1 MYQQFLLSANILR
14 PEMMSIE
21 ILKPP
26 KNGYALILIVL
37 SLGTSACVDQ
47 SDQHETSKLSAK
59 PDFKLSASQTHSKF
73 SRSIEPAITVPSG
86 TVVEVFT
93 HEATGGQFDLDS
105 SVDDLANI
113 NMDMV
118 HTLTGPVFVEGAE
131 PGDTLAVELLEI
143 EPAGWAWMAII
154 PHFGFLTDDFGDKT
168 TLKTFPLNNDRGY
181 VDFSDN
187 IRVPL
192 RPFAGVMG
200 VAPDTDEMLNTIPP
214 RANGGNLDDP
224 NLTVG
229 TTVYFPVFV
238 SGALFSIGDTHAV
251 QGLGEVSGTAMEAP
265 MRIVY
270 RISILKNERAIEE
283 VQYETDNYY
292 ATTGFAETIDEAA
305 RKATRFMVDHL
316 VETRGLSREDAYM
329 LCSIAGNLHIAEVV
343 DVPHMLVTMHMPKS
357 IFLDREAK

>member
-1 MYQQFLLSANILR
+1 MRCAALLLAIL
-14 PEMMSIE
+14 PI
-21 ILKPP
+21 
-26 KNGYALILIVL
+26 A
-37 SLGTSACVDQ
+37 SACVDR
-47 SDQHETSKLSAK
+47 SDPVQHRGASIE
-59 PDFKLSASQTHSKF
+59 PDFRVSASQTHNKF
-73 SRSIEPAITVPSG
+73 SRNIEPAVTVPSG
-86 TVVEVFT
+86 SVVEVYT

-105 SVDDLANI
+105 SIDDLATI
-113 NMDMV
+113 DMDMI
-118 HTLTGPVFVEGAE
+118 HTLTGPVFIEGAS
-131 PGDTLAVELLEI
+131 PGDTLSVELLEI
-143 EPAGWAWMAII
+143 EPAEWAWMAIM
-154 PHFGFLTDDFGDKT
+154 PHFGFLTEDFGDT
-168 TLKTFPLNNDRGY
+168 TVLKTYSLNNDNGY

-200 VAPDTDEMLNTIPP
+200 VAPDTDEILNTIPP

-238 SGALFSIGDTHAV
+238 PGALFSIGDTHAV

-270 RISILKNERAIEE
+270 RISVLKNARSIDE
-283 VQYETDNYY
+283 VQYETNSYY

-305 RKATRFMVDHL
+305 RKATRFMVDYL
-316 VETRGLSREDAYM
+316 VDTRGLTREDAYM

-357 IFLDREAK
+357 IFLDSNER

>member
-1 MYQQFLLSANILR
+1 
-14 PEMMSIE
+14 MSIE
-21 ILKPP
+21 IRNPLK
-26 KNGYALILIVL
+26 NRYALILIAL
-37 SLGTSACVDQ
+37 MLNASACVDH
-47 SDQHETSKLSAK
+47 SDKHESNKSSTK
-59 PDFKLSASQTHSKF
+59 PDFTLSANQTHSKF
-73 SRSIEPAITVPSG
+73 SRSIEPAVTVPSG
-86 TVVEVFT
+86 SIVEVFT
-93 HEATGGQFDLDS
+93 HEATGGQFDLYS

-118 HTLTGPVFVEGAE
+118 HTLTGPVFVDGAE
-131 PGDTLAVELLEI
+131 PGDILAVELIEI
-143 EPAGWAWMAII
+143 EPADWAWMAII
-154 PHFGFLTDDFGDKT
+154 PHFGFLTNDFGDAT
-168 TLKTFPLNNDRGY
+168 TLKTFLLNNDRGY
-181 VDFSDN
+181 VDFSDD

-238 SGALFSIGDTHAV
+238 PGALFSIGDTHAV

-270 RISILKNERAIEE
+270 RISILKNARGIEE
-283 VQYETDNYY
+283 VQYETDSYY

-329 LCSIAGNLHIAEVV
+329 LCSIAGDLHIAEVV

-357 IFLDREAK
+357 IFLDNDAK

>member
-1 MYQQFLLSANILR
+1 MTLF
-14 PEMMSIE
+14 EMRKSLE
-21 ILKPP
+21 ILYVP
-26 KNGYALILIVL
+26 ALIAVL
-37 SLGTSACVDQ
+37 LGSSACAEH
-47 SDQHETSKLSAK
+47 SDQVHANKSSAK
-59 PDFKLSASQTHSKF
+59 PDFTLSADQTHSKF
-73 SRSIEPAITVPSG
+73 SRIIEPVVTVPSG
-86 TVVEVFT
+86 SVIEVFT

-105 SVDDLANI
+105 SVDDLRKV

-131 PGDTLAVELLEI
+131 PGDILAIELLEI
-143 EPAGWAWMAII
+143 EPADWAWMAII
-154 PHFGFLTDDFGDKT
+154 PHVGLLTNDFENTT
-168 TLKTFPLNNDRGY
+168 TLKTFSLNNEQGY
-181 VDFSDN
+181 VDFNDD
-187 IRVPL
+187 IRIPL
-192 RPFAGVMG
+192 KPFAGVMG
-200 VAPDTDEMLNTIPP
+200 VAPNTDQMLNTTPP

-238 SGALFSIGDTHAV
+238 PGALFSIGDTHAV

-270 RISILKNERAIEE
+270 KISAVKNGRTIEE
-283 VQYETDNYY
+283 VQYETDSYY

-329 LCSIAGNLHIAEVV
+329 LCSIAGDLHIAEAV
-343 DVPHMLVTMHMPKS
+343 DEPHMLVTMHMRKS
-357 IFLDREAK
+357 IFRDRDEK

>member
-1 MYQQFLLSANILR
+1 MN
-14 PEMMSIE
+14 SIQKQ
-21 ILKPP
+21 KPP
-26 KNGYALILIVL
+26 RNRYATFLIAL
-37 SLGTSACVDQ
+37 SIGTSACFDNNGQ
-47 SDQHETSKLSAK
+47 IETSKPSAK
-59 PDFKLSASQTHSKF
+59 ADFTLNPSQTHNKF
-73 SRSIEPAITVPSG
+73 SRSIEPAVTVPSG
-86 TVVEVFT
+86 SVVEVFT
-93 HEATGGQFDLDS
+93 HEATGGQFDPDS
-105 SVDDLANI
+105 SVDDLANL

-118 HTLTGPVFVEGAE
+118 HTLTGPVFVEGAA

-143 EPAGWAWMAII
+143 EPADWAWMAIL
-154 PHFGFLTDDFGDKT
+154 PGFGFLTNDFGDT
-168 TLKTFPLNNDRGY
+168 AILKTFALNNDGGY
-181 VDFSDN
+181 VDFSSN

-200 VAPDTDEMLNTIPP
+200 VAPDTDELLNTIPP

-238 SGALFSIGDTHAV
+238 TGALFSIGDTHAV

-270 RISILKNERAIEE
+270 RISVLKNARAIEE
-283 VQYETDNYY
+283 VQYETDSYY

-305 RKATRFMVDHL
+305 RKATGFMVEYL

-329 LCSIAGNLHIAEVV
+329 LCSIAGDLHIAETV

-357 IFLDREAK
+357 IFLGRDDM

>member
-1 MYQQFLLSANILR
+1 
-14 PEMMSIE
+14 MMSIE
-21 ILKPP
+21 KRKPR
-26 KNGYALILIVL
+26 NYDYAPVLIAL
-37 SLGTSACVDQ
+37 SLGVSACVYQNDQ
-47 SDQHETSKLSAK
+47 YETSKLSAK
-59 PDFKLSASQTHSKF
+59 PHFTLSANQTHTKF

-86 TVVEVFT
+86 SVVEVFT

-105 SVDDLANI
+105 SVDDLANV

-143 EPAGWAWMAII
+143 DPANWAWMAII
-154 PHFGFLTDDFGDKT
+154 PRLGFLTNDFGDNT
-168 TLKTFPLNNDRGY
+168 TLRTFRLNNERGY

-229 TTVYFPVFV
+229 TTAYFPVFV
-238 SGALFSIGDTHAV
+238 PGALFSIGDTHAV

-270 RISILKNERAIEE
+270 RISILKNARAIEE
-283 VQYETDNYY
+283 VQYETDSYY
-292 ATTGFAETIDEAA
+292 ATTGFAKTIDEAA

-329 LCSIAGNLHIAEVV
+329 LCSIAGNLHIVEVV
-343 DVPHMLVTMHMPKS
+343 DLPHMLVTMHMPKS
-357 IFLDREAK
+357 IFLDRAAK

>member
-1 MYQQFLLSANILR
+1 MT
-14 PEMMSIE
+14 SIE
-21 ILKPP
+21 IRNPRK
-26 KNGYALILIVL
+26 KRYATFLIAL
-37 SLGTSACVDQ
+37 SIGASACVDHGGE
-47 SDQHETSKLSAK
+47 HESSKPSAK
-59 PDFKLSASQTHSKF
+59 PDFTLGASQTHSKF
-73 SRSIEPAITVPSG
+73 SRSIEPAVTVPSG
-86 TVVEVFT
+86 SVVEVFT
-93 HEATGGQFDLDS
+93 HEATGGQFHPDS
-105 SVDDLANI
+105 SVDDLANV

-131 PGDTLAVELLEI
+131 PGDTVAVELLEI
-143 EPAGWAWMAII
+143 EPADWAWMAII
-154 PHFGFLTDDFGDKT
+154 PHFGFLADDFGDTT
-168 TLKTFPLNNDRGY
+168 TLRTFELNNDRGY
-181 VDFSDN
+181 VDFSNN

-200 VAPDTDEMLNTIPP
+200 VAPDTDELLNTIPP

-238 SGALFSIGDTHAV
+238 PGALFSIGDTHAV

-270 RISILKNERAIEE
+270 RISVLKNARAFEE

-305 RKATRFMVDHL
+305 RKATRFMVDYL

-329 LCSIAGNLHIAEVV
+329 LCSIAGDLHIAETV

-357 IFLDREAK
+357 IFLDRDDT